1 MQQVKNGISKPG
13 YLFIVP
19 WSLDYIGGVSQV
31 VENLILQ
38 MENDNVYTPILMIN
52 SWDDVSVRKEKI
64 KNINHFFFR
73 IRGVY
78 NNKRPIRNLLGFFIF
93 FFSGFYTLHKFLKVH
108 NISVINVHY
117 FGLNALTFSLLKV
130 LRLFKGKLLLSFHG
144 KYHFISP
151 ENGVVAKQLWKL
163 LLRTSDSAVTCSEAL
178 KKEVATIDEKS
189 IEKIV
194 AIHNGIDTAFLENE
208 RNESW
213 FLDKKLE
220 GRKFI
225 LNVAAFD
232 HRKGQDI
239 LLKAFVKIESLF
251 PEVDLV
257 MVGSPEVALNPLKN
271 LVQDLD
277 LEHRVLLYEG
287 VPHNQIAAFYEN
299 ATIFAL
305 PSRIEPFGIVI
316 LEAGIFGLPVVA
328 SRVGGI
334 PEIVCHKQTA
344 MLCESEDYDG
354 LAQKLIYLLERS
366 DERERLGKN
375 LKAHVL
381 ENFSWDRAY
390 RKYIECLT
398 K

>member
-1 MQQVKNGISKPG
+1 MPQLKSRVSKPG

-19 WSLDYIGGVSQV
+19 WSLDSIGGVSQV

-38 MENDNVYTPILMIN
+38 MKKDNIYNPILMIN
-52 SWDDVSVRKEKI
+52 SWDDVIIRKEKI
-64 KNINHFFFR
+64 KNIDHFFFR
-73 IRGVY
+73 IRSIY
-78 NNKRPIRNLLGFFIF
+78 NNKRPIRNLLGFFLF
-93 FFSGFYTLHKFLKVH
+93 FFSEFYTLHRFLKVH
-108 NISVINVHY
+108 NISVINIHY
-117 FGLNALTFSLLKV
+117 FGLNALTLSLLKIFK
-130 LRLFKGKLLLSFHG
+130 LFKGKLLLSFHG
-144 KYHFISP
+144 KYHFTSP

-163 LLRTSDSAVTCSEAL
+163 LLRTSDRAVTCSEAL
-178 KKEVATIDEKS
+178 KNEVAGIDEKS

-194 AIHNGIDTAFLENE
+194 AIHNGIDTSFLENE
-208 RNESW
+208 RNKSRP
-213 FLDKKLE
+213 LDQKLE

-239 LLKAFVKIESLF
+239 LLEAFVKIESLF

-257 MVGSPEVALNPLKN
+257 MIGSPEAALNPIKN
-271 LVQDLD
+271 LIQDFG
-277 LEHRVLLYEG
+277 LEYRVWLYEG
-287 VPHNQIAAFYEN
+287 LPHNQIAAFYEN

-334 PEIVCHKQTA
+334 SEIVFHNQTA
-344 MLCESEDYDG
+344 ILCESEDCDCFAHE
-354 LAQKLIYLLERS
+354 LMYLLERP

-375 LKAHVL
+375 LKVHVM

-390 RKYIECLT
+390 RKYIKCL